1 MTEERRQQRL
11 RRYWDSH
18 AGSYDRQMGF
28 FDRHL
33 FAGSR
38 DWVCSRAAG
47 QVLEVAVGTGLN
59 LAHYP
64 AGVRLT
70 GIDHSPEMLRIARD
84 RAGQLA
90 LSADLRQG
98 DAQAIDARISDH
110 EVQRKRAHRPGEF
123 LDLSIVRA
131 GQGNPRS

>member
-1 MTEERRQQRL
+1 MMHERRQQQL
-11 RRYWDSH
+11 RRYWDKQ

-47 QVLEVAVGTGLN
+47 QVLEVAIGTGLN

-64 AGVRLT
+64 ADVG
-70 GIDHSPEMLRIARD
+70 LRP
-84 RAGQLA
+84 
-90 LSADLRQG
+90 
-98 DAQAIDARISDH
+98 H
-110 EVQRKRAHRPGEF
+110 HRKP
-123 LDLSIVRA
+123 
-131 GQGNPRS
+131 